1 MFGKIEGRNSM
12 RVFILFLFLTFVGC
26 THPISKNMRATL
38 DPSVSVSGLF
48 ESPDA
53 YVGKRVMM
61 GGNIIKTRNSPDQ
74 SDIEV
79 VQKSIDSYGNLDTG
93 DATLGRFIFRHRG
106 YLESEVYTKGRD
118 VIGAGVIVGSQ
129 SGKIGDRDYLF
140 PVIEPEELNLL
151 RQYPDYYPYYPYYY
165 DPFYPYYYGYPYRHH
180 HLRHRY
186 W

>member
-1 MFGKIEGRNSM
+1 M
-12 RVFILFLFLTFVGC
+12 RTFILVIFLTFVGC
-26 THPISKNMRATL
+26 AHPISEKTRATL

-53 YVGKRVMM
+53 YIGKKVML
-61 GGNIIKTRNSPDQ
+61 GGNIVQTRNAQDQ
-74 SDIEV
+74 SEIEV
-79 VQKSIDSYGNLDTG
+79 VQKSLDSYGNLDTG

-129 SGKIGDRDYLF
+129 SGKIGDRDYQF
-140 PVIEPEELNLL
+140 PVIEPEELNLKQ
-151 RQYPDYYPYYPYYY
+151 QYPDYPYYPYYY